1 MNLKLASLSAL
12 VSASVGLS
20 GLGHAA
26 TPTTEEMWET
36 IKQQQAEIERLKT
49 QQSQTDMKVEATADA
64 VDSSKPQSG
73 WFSNTTIGGYGEH
86 HYNNFDEGEDQ
97 IDAHRFVLFINHKF
111 TDNIKL
117 HSELELEHSLAGD
130 GKPGEVELEQAYIE
144 WGYADHHSVN
154 IGLFLMPVGILNETH
169 EPDTFYG
176 VERNSVEKDII
187 PTTWWETGVMFSG
200 AIAPGISYDVA
211 FNSGLNTSADSSIRS
226 GRQKSAEAT
235 AESFA
240 YTARLKYTAIAG
252 LELATSVQLQQD
264 LSQGSA
270 ADEASATLIEAHAVY
285 NRGPFSLRALY
296 AQWTIDGDDYEAVGK
311 DDQSGFYI
319 EPGYKITEKFG
330 VFTRYSSRN
339 TEAGLE
345 TSEDK
350 EAVDVGFNYWPH
362 ERVVLKADY
371 QSGQSDNVDDSLNL
385 GVGWSF

>member
-1 MNLKLASLSAL
+1 MNVKLASLATAAYA
-12 VSASVGLS
+12 VMGLS
-20 GLGHAA
+20 SLGHAA
-26 TPTTEEMWET
+26 TPTTEEMWQT
-36 IKQQQAEIERLKT
+36 IKQQQAEIEHLKA
-49 QQSQTDMKVEATADA
+49 QQSKANLKIEATADA
-64 VDSSKPQSG
+64 VDSGRTQSG

-86 HYNNFDEGEDQ
+86 HYNHFDEGNDQ

-117 HSELELEHSLAGD
+117 HSELELEHSFAGD

-144 WGYADHHSVN
+144 WRYTDNHSVN

-200 AIAPGISYDVA
+200 AIAPGISYDLA
-211 FNSGLNTSADSSIRS
+211 FNSGLNTSADSSIRN

-240 YTARLKYTAIAG
+240 YTARIKYTAITG

-264 LSQGSA
+264 LSQDSA
-270 ADEASATLIEAHAVY
+270 PDEASATLIEAHAVY

-296 AQWTIDGDDYEAVGK
+296 AQWAVDGDDYKAVGK

-319 EPGYKITEKFG
+319 EPSYKITESFG

-339 TEAGLE
+339 TAAGLE

-350 EAVDVGFNYWPH
+350 EALDVGFNYWPH